1 MFFFVC
7 VCVCF
12 ITCRA
17 YKNLALGD
25 LSIFSHGSKF
35 ESAAS
40 FFLFFFAGD
49 MIDWLSLQLFMRR
62 VALAHLTTNL
72 PSSESWYVCL
82 PLVTIES

>member
-1 MFFFVC
+1 MFVLSVYHFCTMFFFFVC
-7 VCVCF
+7 VCVYF

-40 FFLFFFAGD
+40 FFCFFC
-49 MIDWLSLQLFMRR
+49 RR
-62 VALAHLTTNL
+62 HD
-72 PSSESWYVCL
+72 
-82 PLVTIES
+82 

>member
-1 MFFFVC
+1 MFVLSVYHFCTMFLCVCVCVC

-17 YKNLALGD
+17 YKNQALGD

-40 FFLFFFAGD
+40 FFFFFFFAGD
-49 MIDWLSLQLFMRR
+49 MID
-62 VALAHLTTNL
+62 
-72 PSSESWYVCL
+72 
-82 PLVTIES
+82 